1 MQSLQSTQPLQSPPT
16 YASGL
21 DCIARWLY
29 HAPAHRRTSWAREK
43 PCCLLSPRQCKICH
57 CQLRLPAP
65 APVRG
70 CVAACSVLA
79 DTPGCAPPRVW
90 NNRHSAL
97 LNAKMNRDRSQKVS
111 LSFGLSG
118 QQVIIHVSRQ
128 PSPMCAC
135 PCLPV
140 PASQRAE
147 HTAPSIPLH
156 AGSACAS
163 CHRSRH
169 ARVPCQGGKHKG
181 FAALL
186 HSLARPTECLCPNGT
201 KRYVLCS
208 LLPGNASCRRKNTG
222 ADASNA
228 TTAMVASTNAARHRT
243 GHTTKRLC
251 QVHHNTYLPA
261 AVIAHA
267 SRSPPPPR
275 TCRLHVAGGPMMMLC
290 TRWMRRLAY
299 MAEVAG
305 CG

>member
-118 QQVIIHVSRQ
+118 QQVIIHVSRN
-128 PSPMCAC
+128 PHRCAPARAC
-135 PCLPV
+135 PCLP
-140 PASQRAE
+140 AN
-147 HTAPSIPLH
+147 APNTPRPPSPYTPDPP
-156 AGSACAS
+156 
-163 CHRSRH
+163 
-169 ARVPCQGGKHKG
+169 ARVATVAAMHACPAKG
-181 FAALL
+181 ANTRGLL
-186 HSLARPTECLCPNGT
+186 HF
-201 KRYVLCS
+201 
-208 LLPGNASCRRKNTG
+208 
-222 ADASNA
+222 
-228 TTAMVASTNAARHRT
+228 
-243 GHTTKRLC
+243 
-251 QVHHNTYLPA
+251 
-261 AVIAHA
+261 
-267 SRSPPPPR
+267 
-275 TCRLHVAGGPMMMLC
+275 C
-290 TRWMRRLAY
+290 TRWPDLLNACALMEQNGTCCVRCCPATRLAGGKILARTLRTRQQQWWLRQTPHGTARVIPRNVCARY
-299 MAEVAG
+299 IITHTCPRLSLPTQAAAPPRRAHAG
-305 CG
+305 CT